1 MLTVASALFL
11 FASAGKQYH
20 AIDDGA
26 MEDSGPVHGYALD
39 YEETTTTESVTT
51 TEPPAVDAERG
62 HNQFDDERGKNKNKN
77 KNKDKNKNK
86 GMFR

>member
-1 MLTVASALFL
+1 MASALFL

-20 AIDDGA
+20 AIDDGV
-26 MEDSGPVHGYALD
+26 MEDSGPAHGYALD
-39 YEETTTTESVTT
+39 YEEETTTTESVTT
-51 TEPPAVDAERG
+51 TESPTVDAERG

-77 KNKDKNKNK
+77 KNKDKNKDKNK